1 MKFIIQVLTEENKQV
16 GKVELKAL
24 CKRSARLEMAHWLH
38 DKLMQGEI
46 GVGCTWHNDESI
58 EEFLWGEYPQSV
70 SWYIESGWYDDRN
83 NYLVLSSSDMV
94 EGCDEVVIDY
104 RKYILVEIATPE
116 QIG

>member
-58 EEFLWGEYPQSV
+58 EVEYGCV
-70 SWYIESGWYDDRN
+70 DGWYAGDGWYDPRN
-83 NYLVLSSSDMV
+83 NALVLADIDLV
-94 EGCDEVVIDY
+94 EGMDQTLIDY
-104 RKYILVEIATPE
+104 RKYMLVEIATPE
-116 QIG
+116 EIG